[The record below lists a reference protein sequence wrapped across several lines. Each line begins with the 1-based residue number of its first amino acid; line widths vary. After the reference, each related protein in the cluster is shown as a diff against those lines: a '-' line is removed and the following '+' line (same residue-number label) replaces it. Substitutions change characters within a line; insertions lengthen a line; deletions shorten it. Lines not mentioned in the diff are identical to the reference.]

1 MINPCHSIYVYFWIS
16 LFCFDLWVGGW
27 EWEGV
32 EEREAEEAGFYFD
45 WSSPFRVFFF
55 LKYKIRDGF
64 TERKN
69 RGQRIG
75 SGSRLLLLLLP
86 ADTCPDAYFF
96 FLSL

>member
-55 LKYKIRDGF
+55 
-64 TERKN
+64 
-69 RGQRIG
+69 
-75 SGSRLLLLLLP
+75 
-86 ADTCPDAYFF
+86 
-96 FLSL
+96 